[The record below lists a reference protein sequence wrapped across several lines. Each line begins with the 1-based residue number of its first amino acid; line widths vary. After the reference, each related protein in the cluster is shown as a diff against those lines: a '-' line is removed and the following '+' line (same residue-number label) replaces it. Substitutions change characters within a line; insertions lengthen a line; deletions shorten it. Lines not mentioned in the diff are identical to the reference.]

1 VQITSRVRR
10 VVTAALALLATPALA
25 VDYWVKNGGDDGAS
39 GTSVAQAWATLPHA
53 ADRVGP
59 GDTVHVLDGSYQG
72 FYLTTSGTAAAP
84 ITFRAEGS
92 AVQITADN
100 PTTPDGINLEGAS
113 HVVIDGFVVNNR
125 TRTGVRAVTA
135 SFVTVR
141 NCTLGFNGHW
151 GILTGFVDDFLAEG
165 NEAHHSQLEHGIYV
179 SNSCA
184 RPVVRGNVVHDNHA
198 NGLHFNG
205 DASEGGTGRIDDALV
220 EDNVIYGNGA
230 GGGSG
235 INMDGSVGGVIR
247 NNLLYDNHASGV
259 SLYRIDASTG
269 STGNLVENN
278 TIVNAADA
286 RWCVN
291 INTGSTG
298 NVVRNNILYNLHP
311 SHGAITVDASSRSGL
326 VSDYNAVIDRFSV
339 DGGSHVLDLAGW
351 QALGYDAHSFVT
363 TPAVN
368 FVAPGSDFH
377 LLPTSP
383 AVDAGTSAGAPP
395 TDLDGNARPVGA
407 GIDIGAYE
415 VQLSHCGDGT
425 VDPGEQCGES
435 GLSCGD
441 PCTTCRACVCAQQP
455 AVCGDGRVCG
465 AETCEADADCATGTV
480 CQGCQCVKP
489 SVCSSG
495 IPIGKPSLRLTAS
508 PFSVRLKGEAVI
520 PKPWTAVDPA
530 THGLRIVVDSA
541 SGAGGLD
548 VTLPADA
555 RWSTN
560 DAGTR
565 WTYTDREGGVS
576 GITKAVVQDR
586 SSRQDGLL
594 RFTVKGKGGSIGIGL
609 PRAADVRTA
618 VVLGAPLEC
627 GSLRWNPPGG
637 ARPRCDGDASRLRC
651 H

>member
-1 VQITSRVRR
+1 MSTTRR
-10 VVTAALALLATPALA
+10 ARYVVATALAFVGTRALAT
-25 VDYWVKNGGDDGAS
+25 DYWVKNGGNDGAG
-39 GTSVAQAWATLPHA
+39 GTSVAAAWATLPHA
-53 ADRVGP
+53 AAVVAP

-72 FYLTTSGTAAAP
+72 FYLTTSGTSAAP
-84 ITFRAEGS
+84 ITFKAEGA

-113 HVVIDGFVVNNR
+113 HVVIDGFVVDGR
-125 TRTGVRAVTA
+125 TRAGVRAVTA

-141 NCTLGFNGHW
+141 NCKLGFNGHW

-165 NEAHHSQLEHGIYV
+165 SEAHHSQLEHGIYV

-184 RPVVRGNVVHDNHA
+184 RPVVRGNIVHDNHA

-205 DASEGGTGRIDDALV
+205 DVSEGGTGRIDDALV
-220 EDNVIYGNGA
+220 EGNVIYGNGA

-235 INMDGSVGGVIR
+235 INMDGSVGGVVR

-311 SHGAITVDASSRSGL
+311 THGAIVVDASSRSGL

-339 DGGSHVLDLAGW
+339 DGGSTVVDLAGW

-363 TPAVN
+363 TPAED

-383 AVDAGTSAGAPP
+383 AVDAGTSVGAPP
-395 TDLDGNARPVGA
+395 TDLDGNPRPVGA
-407 GIDIGAYE
+407 GVDLGAYE
-415 VQLSHCGDGT
+415 LQLSHCGDGN
-425 VDPGEQCGES
+425 VDPGEQCGEP
-435 GLSCGD
+435 GLACGD
-441 PCTTCRACVCAQQP
+441 PCTTCRGCVCAQRP
-455 AVCGDGRVCG
+455 AVCGDGLVCG
-465 AETCEADADCATGTV
+465 DETCEADADCAAGTV

-489 SVCSSG
+489 SVCASG
-495 IPIGKPSLRLTAS
+495 IAIDKASIRLTAS
-508 PFSVRLKGEAVI
+508 PFSVGLNGEAVI

-530 THGLRIVVDSA
+530 THGLRLVVDAASA
-541 SGAGGLD
+541 AGGLD
-548 VTLPADA
+548 VTLPGDA

-560 DAGTR
+560 DARTR
-565 WTYTDREGGVS
+565 WTYTDRAGGLS

-586 SSRQDGLL
+586 SSRQDGLV
-594 RFTVKGKGGSIGIGL
+594 RFTVKGKGGSIAL
-609 PRAADVRTA
+609 PPATDVRTA

-627 GSLRWNPPGG
+627 ASLLWNPPGG
-637 ARPRCDGDASRLRC
+637 ERPRCDGDASRLRC